1 MPLDNSDTFPDY
13 SSLEWGE
20 VSPLDTETIW
30 AILNESIT
38 DLQVNQI
45 LWHYLGYRY
54 NRSGHT
60 WNVDTVPPEWV
71 ETYPTPPDFIASR
84 PATVKL
90 TRSIPAEHKQLLK
103 EQLGFKGYKI
113 GDFGPR
119 QTRRATAASWLLAY
133 MAVNNELESQRLEVV
148 ASDAKSAYVD

>member
-1 MPLDNSDTFPDY
+1 MDNGDVPIDY
-13 SSLEWGE
+13 SSLAWLELP
-20 VSPLDTETIW
+20 PLNTETIW
-30 AILNESIT
+30 AIINESIS

-54 NRSGHT
+54 HLVDRT
-60 WNVDTVPPEWV
+60 WDLSLVDPAWQEV
-71 ETYPTPPDFIASR
+71 YRTPPDFIASR

-113 GDFGPR
+113 GEFGPR

-133 MAVNNELESQRLEVV
+133 L
-148 ASDAKSAYVD
+148 ASRV